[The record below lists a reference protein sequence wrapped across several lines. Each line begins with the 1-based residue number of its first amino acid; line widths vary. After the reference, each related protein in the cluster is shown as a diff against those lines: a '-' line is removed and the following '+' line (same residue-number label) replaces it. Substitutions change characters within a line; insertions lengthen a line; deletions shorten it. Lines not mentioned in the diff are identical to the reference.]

1 MEQHP
6 IPRNI
11 TGFEFKLIGF
21 MTLKQFLYLVIF
33 APLGYIAYALFPIP
47 LLNVVL
53 GFAVGSIGLAL
64 AFVPINDRPLDV
76 WIKNLW
82 KRLNSP
88 TQYFYRKHNP
98 PLAIFSNL
106 YFVTDPHKVLA
117 HVETQAMLSKY
128 LASTKQTMQPNV
140 KKQQVQKT
148 IASPIA
154 TLRLK
159 PARPAAVRPPG
170 FPPAPVP
177 QTVASSAQPA
187 TADPIAQ
194 RAGAAPLPVT
204 GEKKP
209 FFIGEVKN
217 NKHISLPGIL
227 IYVKDG
233 KGTPVRLLKTN
244 PHGIFATYNP
254 LAAGEYTFEM
264 KDPKSIYFFDT
275 MKISIADHNTAS
287 IEIVSKEML

>member
-21 MTLKQFLYLVIF
+21 MTLKQLLYLVIF
-33 APLGYIAYALFPIP
+33 APIGYIVYALFPIP
-47 LLNVVL
+47 LLNILL
-53 GFAVGSIGLAL
+53 GLAVGSIGVAL

-76 WIKNLW
+76 WIRNFW

-88 TQYFYRKHNP
+88 TQFFYHKHNP
-98 PLAIFSNL
+98 PLAVFSNL
-106 YFVTDPHKVLA
+106 YFVTDPHRVLA
-117 HVETQAMLSKY
+117 HVESQQMLSKY
-128 LASTKQTMQPNV
+128 LASTRQTMAPNV
-140 KKQQVQKT
+140 RKQQVQKT
-148 IASPIA
+148 ITTPVIN
-154 TLRLK
+154 LRVK
-159 PARPAAVRPPG
+159 PVRPAPHTAAA
-170 FPPAPVP
+170 APMP
-177 QTVASSAQPA
+177 TG
-187 TADPIAQ
+187 ADPIAQ
-194 RAGAAPLPVT
+194 RASQMPPASS

-227 IYVKDG
+227 IYVKDT

-254 LAAGEYTFEM
+254 LPAGEYTFEM

-275 MKISIADHNTAS
+275 MKITIADRNTAS
-287 IEIVSKEML
+287 LEIVSKEML

>member
-33 APLGYIAYALFPIP
+33 APLGYIAYAIFPIP
-47 LLNVVL
+47 LLNIIL
-53 GFAVGSIGLAL
+53 GLSVASIGMAL
-64 AFVPINDRPLDV
+64 AFIPINDRPLDV

-88 TQYFYRKHNP
+88 TQFFYHKHNP
-98 PLAIFSNL
+98 PLAVFSNL
-106 YFVTDPHKVLA
+106 YYLADPHRVLA
-117 HVETQAMLSKY
+117 HVETSQMLSKY
-128 LASTKQTMQPNV
+128 LQSTRQTIKPNP

-148 IASPIA
+148 ITTPVAN
-154 TLRLK
+154 LRVK
-159 PARPAAVRPPG
+159 PVRPAA
-170 FPPAPVP
+170 PVP
-177 QTVASSAQPA
+177 ANRVQPSAA
-187 TADPIAQ
+187 ADPVAQ
-194 RAGAAPLPVT
+194 KISQMPVIPA

-209 FFIGEVKN
+209 FFIGEIKN

-227 IYVKDG
+227 IYVRDA

-254 LAAGEYTFEM
+254 LPSGEYTFEM

-275 MKISIADHNTAS
+275 MKINIADRNTAS